1 MAELDETVAS
11 IIGGDINTATHDAR
25 GDNGSMSSSIS
36 TDVGHVVSTT
46 GTNRFVTTTA
56 SPLIG
61 NMEKVRNDCINEAKN
76 NNHHRINMIHRR
88 TQSPTSTSNRQRSK
102 TSKKKQKTKK
112 RGSSLERLI
121 RRTITMTSYMAGL
134 DKGGVGRAQSS
145 SGSSSS
151 DHSHSQSCS
160 STSTE
165 DILRDLSRAD
175 AVLTLD
181 SAGVF
186 SSPIDDEDDDDVC
199 FLSPFPIH
207 RPDDH
212 YCEPNLL
219 PPPIVS
225 SVKVARED
233 NTPSGWD
240 WNPRWEQDN
249 PVVDATASVAND
261 HDNDHCGGGGRL
273 RRLSTIASQTTTETD
288 ATTLPACLHEE
299 EEEDPF
305 GSWPAFDDTGGPF
318 SAAAASPFYEAD
330 AASAH
335 DEQGF
340 PSSSVWSV
348 SSPNHGTTTID
359 LFDPTIFTDFSSFPN
374 PFADASSSASSSSC
388 GPSDRTDNTTKHGR
402 FVDNP
407 SPSCVAQVDHWF

>member
-11 IIGGDINTATHDAR
+11 IIGGDNNTVTRDAR
-25 GDNGSMSSSIS
+25 DENRSMSSSIS
-36 TDVGHVVSTT
+36 TDFGHVVSTT

-61 NMEKVRNDCINEAKN
+61 NMEKVRNDSINEIKN
-76 NNHHRINMIHRR
+76 KHHHRIKMIHRR

-102 TSKKKQKTKK
+102 TSKKKQKKKK

-151 DHSHSQSCS
+151 GHSHSQSCS

-186 SSPIDDEDDDDVC
+186 SSPIDDEDDDFC
-199 FLSPFPIH
+199 FLPPFPMH

-219 PPPIVS
+219 PPPVVS

-240 WNPRWEQDN
+240 WNPRWEQDS
-249 PVVDATASVAND
+249 PVVDAAANASID
-261 HDNDHCGGGGRL
+261 HNDHCGGGRL

-299 EEEDPF
+299 EKEKEDPF

-330 AASAH
+330 AASAQ

-340 PSSSVWSV
+340 PSSFVWSAL
-348 SSPNHGTTTID
+348 SPNHGTATID
-359 LFDPTIFTDFSSFPN
+359 LFDPTILTDFSSFPN
-374 PFADASSSASSSSC
+374 AFADASSSASSSC
-388 GPSDRTDNTTKHGR
+388 GPSKRYDNTTKHGR

-407 SPSCVAQVDHWF
+407 SPSCVAEVDNWFG